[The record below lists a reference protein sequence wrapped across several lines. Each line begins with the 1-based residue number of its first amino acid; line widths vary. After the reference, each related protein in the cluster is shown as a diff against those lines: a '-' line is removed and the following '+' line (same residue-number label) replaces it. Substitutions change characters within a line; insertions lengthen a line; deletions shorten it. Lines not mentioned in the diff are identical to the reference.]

1 MAILFSDN
9 VSDWYYFEDFDTQV
23 RFLFENFSSNKTREV
38 TPKKLLQGFPGT
50 LAMDIGGAS
59 WQTVF
64 SSNALILNNDPLYKD
79 IFDLLLAD
87 FDTIKQFLAYSNT
100 TLTDKNLL
108 SSASIEIGQDV
119 SISLD
124 YNQKF
129 DRIFNFNY
137 LADEAT
143 EDFTG
148 RVAKFYDCNFYLSLD
163 RDAISYLNF
172 PVYGGSINIKIDY
185 DKLYFVNSE
194 TDFPFYNPQQYSIS
208 GSVSTIVDYNKFSD
222 FISNPSEFNLLM
234 PTSANCSLSIG
245 DRYLEL
251 GQVNIQSGLSIQKQ
265 SGLLEVK
272 IDFTTYARHFEEQT

>member
-9 VSDWYYFEDFDTQV
+9 IADWYYFEDADTNI
-23 RFLFENFSSNKTREV
+23 RFLFENFSSNKTRDV
-38 TPKKLLQGFPGT
+38 SVKKLIQGFPGT

-59 WQTVF
+59 WETVF

-87 FDTIKQFLAYSNT
+87 FNTIKQFLAYSNAT
-100 TLTDKNLL
+100 ITDKNLL
-108 SSASIEIGQDV
+108 TSASIDIGQDL
-119 SISLD
+119 SISLN
-124 YNQKF
+124 YAQKF

-137 LADEAT
+137 LADEVT

-163 RDAISYLNF
+163 RNQENFLNF
-172 PVYGGSINIKIDY
+172 PILSGGINIKIDY

-194 TDFPFYNPQQYSIS
+194 TDFPFYNPQHYEIS
-208 GSVSTIVDYNKFSD
+208 GSVTTVLDYASFSD
-222 FISNPSEFNLLM
+222 LITNPNDFNSLI
-234 PTSANCSLSIG
+234 PTYANCSISVG

-265 SGLLEVK
+265 GGLLEAK